1 MADLVGKLL
10 LAAPS
15 LEEAAFHRAV
25 VLVIEHG
32 PAGAMGLVLNKPT
45 PLKLADVLA
54 KTETEAGDDAGFEAD
69 EAVLLHQGGPC
80 PGPLFVLHAD
90 GCLGDREPVPGL
102 FLSNDGDVIRLLV
115 REPPAAP
122 LPWRAVGGY
131 AGWGPG
137 QLEGELGEG
146 SWRIAEAPVDVLLNL
161 DGDAGWLDLTRSAA
175 REAVYEDL
183 PDAAVPRDPR
193 NN

>member
-1 MADLVGKLL
+1 MNDLEGKLL

-15 LEEAAFHRAV
+15 LDDPNFAKAV
-25 VLVIEHG
+25 VLMLEHG
-32 PAGAMGLVLNKPT
+32 PAGAMGIVINKPT
-45 PLKLADVLA
+45 PLKLAEVLA
-54 KTETEAGDDAGFEAD
+54 ETQTEDGADAGFEAD
-69 EAVLLHQGGPC
+69 EAVVLHQGGPC

-102 FLSNDGDVIRLLV
+102 FLANDGETIRLLV
-115 REPPAAP
+115 KEAPAAP

-146 SWRIAEAPVDVLLNL
+146 AWRIAEAPVDVLLNL
-161 DGDAGWLDLTRSAA
+161 DGETGWLGLTREAA
-175 REAVYEDL
+175 RGAAYEAL
-183 PDAAVPRDPR
+183 PEAAVPRDPL